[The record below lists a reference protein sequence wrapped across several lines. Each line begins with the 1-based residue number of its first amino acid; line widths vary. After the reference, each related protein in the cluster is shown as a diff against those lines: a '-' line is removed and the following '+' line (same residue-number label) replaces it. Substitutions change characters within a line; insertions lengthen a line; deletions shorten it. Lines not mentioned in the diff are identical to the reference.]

1 MATDDENPAKR
12 ARTEEAPPVPIT
24 LLCGF
29 LGSGKT
35 TLLKHVLENKEGLK
49 IGMIVNDV
57 AEINIDAALVAV
69 RGGGSAAAGDTV
81 ELQNGCACCS
91 SAEEL
96 IQSVEKLMAL
106 AETRGVPWDHVVVE
120 ASGVAEPREIR
131 DNFLN
136 VATSQPELLAGARL
150 HTMVT
155 VVDASTFLAEFE
167 KRNKVE
173 QRPDLGT
180 DDYTDNNRQVV
191 DLMCEQVE
199 CADVLVVN
207 KTDLSA
213 SARQLE
219 LLCETLGSLNPAAKV
234 LTSVRGDVSLASVLA
249 AAPADGVASLDGEGE
264 HRRMVKD
271 HNHDH
276 GHHEHGHGGHAAA
289 APSAAEHEHGHA
301 PPAAEHGHAPDCRR
315 VDDHGPRRRPG
326 HAHGHAHGA
335 GGRRVGAEAV
345 RSASPPTATSAALPP
360 KRLRDVPRPPR
371 PARRR
376 PRDPRRRRARA
387 RLPPHPPPTTTTNQV
402 CARPAATALTEAL
415 ADAAAAPAAAA
426 AACRRRRR
434 PPPPTA
440 RRRRRR
446 RGARRRGG
454 PDGAAAAGA
463 AGGNPIGA
471 ARPDAPRSPDARADP
486 LEGFLWLS
494 NSHSQIF
501 YWALAGKPEL
511 KQYGMWW
518 ASVAEEEW
526 PLDEK
531 ERREIRK
538 DFDASADGLGDRRQE
553 VVFIGVRM
561 DKAAI
566 TALLDACLLT
576 DTEMDSYK
584 QHWNRG
590 DDA

>member
-219 LLCETLGSLNPAAKV
+219 LLGETLGSLNPAAKV

-301 PPAAEHGHAPDCRR
+301 PPAAEHGHAPDCA
-315 VDDHGPRRRPG
+315 DESHDHGHAPAAADAHG
-326 HAHGHAHGA
+326 HAHGHAHGGGA
-335 GGRRVGAEAV
+335 GPTASGREAV
-345 RSASPPTATSAALPP
+345 RFGISSFCYQ
-360 KRLRDVPRPPR
+360 
-371 PARRR
+371 RRR
-376 PRDPRRRRARA
+376 PFHPH
-387 RLPPHPPPTTTTNQV
+387 RLMGVIKQLDVKDRPQVEKTDGAVYLPALSGALAAAMGANATGRPTPPPQGSS
-402 CARPAATALTEAL
+402 PMHSL
-415 ADAAAAPAAAA
+415 
-426 AACRRRRR
+426 
-434 PPPPTA
+434 
-440 RRRRRR
+440 
-446 RGARRRGG
+446 
-454 PDGAAAAGA
+454 
-463 AGGNPIGA
+463 I
-471 ARPDAPRSPDARADP
+471 RSK
-486 LEGFLWLS
+486 GFIWLS
-494 NSHSQIF
+494 NSHMQIF
-501 YWALAGKPEL
+501 YWALAGKHFEL
-511 KQYGMWW
+511 KQPARG
-518 ASVAEEEW
+518 VQGPPW
-526 PLDEK
+526 PRLG
-531 ERREIRK
+531 RRRTRC
-538 DFDASADGLGDRRQE
+538 LG
-553 VVFIGVRM
+553 GP
-561 DKAAI
+561 A
-566 TALLDACLLT
+566 
-576 DTEMDSYK
+576 
-584 QHWNRG
+584 
-590 DDA
+590 

>member
-1 MATDDENPAKR
+1 MANDENPAKR
-12 ARTEEAPPVPIT
+12 ADEELPVPIT

-29 LGSGKT
+29 LGSGKQ
-35 TLLKHVLENKEGLK
+35 LPSVLENKEGSV
-49 IGMIVNDV
+49 GMSPTTWPRS
-57 AEINIDAALVAV
+57 IDAALVAV

-136 VATSQPELLAGARL
+136 VATSQPELLSGARL

-180 DDYTDNNRQVV
+180 DDYTDSNRQVV

-219 LLCETLGSLNPAAKV
+219 LLVETLGSLNPAAKV
-234 LTSVRGDVSLASVLA
+234 LTSVRGDVSLTSVLA

-301 PPAAEHGHAPDCRR
+301 PPAAEHGHAPDCA
-315 VDDHGPRRRPG
+315 DESHDHGHAPAAADAHG
-326 HAHGHAHGA
+326 HAHGHAHGGGA
-335 GGRRVGAEAV
+335 GPTASGREAV
-345 RSASPPTATSAALPP
+345 RFGITSFCYQRRRPFHP
-360 KRLRDVPRPPR
+360 KRLMDVPPPARPP
-371 PARRR
+371 RRR
-376 PRDPRRRRARA
+376 PRPPTPRPPPRRRRRASRLTPHPRPPPRPGDQPARPAAEPRPHRGAQRRRRRRAR
-387 RLPPHPPPTTTTNQV
+387 
-402 CARPAATALTEAL
+402 
-415 ADAAAAPAAAA
+415 
-426 AACRRRRR
+426 RRRRR
-434 PPPPTA
+434 A

-446 RGARRRGG
+446 RAAAAADL
-454 PDGAAAAGA
+454 DGAAAAMPPVPPA
-463 AGGNPIGA
+463 ADVDPA
-471 ARPDAPRSPDARADP
+471 APPRPDAPT
-486 LEGFLWLS
+486 
-494 NSHSQIF
+494 
-501 YWALAGKPEL
+501 
-511 KQYGMWW
+511 
-518 ASVAEEEW
+518 
-526 PLDEK
+526 EK
-531 ERREIRK
+531 SRCSR
-538 DFDASADGLGDRRQE
+538 
-553 VVFIGVRM
+553 
-561 DKAAI
+561 
-566 TALLDACLLT
+566 
-576 DTEMDSYK
+576 
-584 QHWNRG
+584 
-590 DDA
+590 

>member
-219 LLCETLGSLNPAAKV
+219 LLRETLGSLNPAAKV

-301 PPAAEHGHAPDCRR
+301 PDCADESHDHGHAPAAADA
-315 VDDHGPRRRPG
+315 HG
-326 HAHGHAHGA
+326 HAHGHAHGGGA
-335 GGRRVGAEAV
+335 G
-345 RSASPPTATSAALPP
+345 
-360 KRLRDVPRPPR
+360 
-371 PARRR
+371 
-376 PRDPRRRRARA
+376 RRRRAREA
-387 RLPPHPPPTTTTNQV
+387 VRFGITSFCYQRRRPFHPKRLMDVRRPPAPPARRPAPADPAPAAAPPPPRLPPHPHPRPPPHDQV
-402 CARPAATALTEAL
+402 IKQLPVRLQNLALTEAL
-415 ADAAAAPAAAA
+415 NADAAAAPAAAA
-426 AACRRRRR
+426 AAPAAADGAPAAADGAPAADGAAAPPPRRTSTVRRRRCRRCRRRR
-434 PPPPTA
+434 TST
-440 RRRRRR
+440 RRRRR
-446 RGARRRGG
+446 APTRRR
-454 PDGAAAAGA
+454 
-463 AGGNPIGA
+463 
-471 ARPDAPRSPDARADP
+471 RSLRC
-486 LEGFLWLS
+486 S
-494 NSHSQIF
+494 
-501 YWALAGKPEL
+501 
-511 KQYGMWW
+511 
-518 ASVAEEEW
+518 
-526 PLDEK
+526 
-531 ERREIRK
+531 R
-538 DFDASADGLGDRRQE
+538 
-553 VVFIGVRM
+553 
-561 DKAAI
+561 
-566 TALLDACLLT
+566 
-576 DTEMDSYK
+576 
-584 QHWNRG
+584 
-590 DDA
+590 

>member
-1 MATDDENPAKR
+1 MDDRTARRLTMAKV
-12 ARTEEAPPVPIT
+12 PVTILT
-24 LLCGF
+24 GF

-219 LLCETLGSLNPAAKV
+219 LLRETLGSLNPAAKV

-264 HRRMVKD
+264 
-271 HNHDH
+271 
-276 GHHEHGHGGHAAA
+276 
-289 APSAAEHEHGHA
+289 
-301 PPAAEHGHAPDCRR
+301 
-315 VDDHGPRRRPG
+315 
-326 HAHGHAHGA
+326 
-335 GGRRVGAEAV
+335 
-345 RSASPPTATSAALPP
+345 
-360 KRLRDVPRPPR
+360 LR
-371 PARRR
+371 
-376 PRDPRRRRARA
+376 
-387 RLPPHPPPTTTTNQV
+387 
-402 CARPAATALTEAL
+402 E
-415 ADAAAAPAAAA
+415 
-426 AACRRRRR
+426 
-434 PPPPTA
+434 
-440 RRRRRR
+440 
-446 RGARRRGG
+446 
-454 PDGAAAAGA
+454 
-463 AGGNPIGA
+463 
-471 ARPDAPRSPDARADP
+471 
-486 LEGFLWLS
+486 
-494 NSHSQIF
+494 
-501 YWALAGKPEL
+501 
-511 KQYGMWW
+511 
-518 ASVAEEEW
+518 VAI
-526 PLDEK
+526 DE
-531 ERREIRK
+531 
-538 DFDASADGLGDRRQE
+538 DGLRCSVQQPGE
-553 VVFIGVRM
+553 P
-561 DKAAI
+561 AP
-566 TALLDACLLT
+566 
-576 DTEMDSYK
+576 
-584 QHWNRG
+584 
-590 DDA
+590 

>member
-12 ARTEEAPPVPIT
+12 ARTEEAPPAPIT

-136 VATSQPELLAGARL
+136 VATSQPELLSGARL

-219 LLCETLGSLNPAAKV
+219 LLRETLGSLNPAAKV

-301 PPAAEHGHAPDCRR
+301 PPAAEHGHAPDCA
-315 VDDHGPRRRPG
+315 DESHDHGHAPAAADAHG
-326 HAHGHAHGA
+326 HAHGHAHGGGA
-335 GGRRVGAEAV
+335 GRQRRGGRRAV
-345 RSASPPTATSAALPP
+345 RHHLLLLLRPPPLPP
-360 KRLRDVPRPPR
+360 EAADGRAPPAR
-371 PARRR
+371 PAR
-376 PRDPRRRRARA
+376 PAAAPADPAPA
-387 RLPPHPPPTTTTNQV
+387 AAPPPPRLPPHPPP
-402 CARPAATALTEAL
+402 PPATAT
-415 ADAAAAPAAAA
+415 
-426 AACRRRRR
+426 R
-434 PPPPTA
+434 
-440 RRRRRR
+440 
-446 RGARRRGG
+446 
-454 PDGAAAAGA
+454 
-463 AGGNPIGA
+463 
-471 ARPDAPRSPDARADP
+471 
-486 LEGFLWLS
+486 
-494 NSHSQIF
+494 
-501 YWALAGKPEL
+501 
-511 KQYGMWW
+511 
-518 ASVAEEEW
+518 
-526 PLDEK
+526 
-531 ERREIRK
+531 
-538 DFDASADGLGDRRQE
+538 
-553 VVFIGVRM
+553 
-561 DKAAI
+561 
-566 TALLDACLLT
+566 
-576 DTEMDSYK
+576 
-584 QHWNRG
+584 
-590 DDA
+590 